1 MPEMSRVCGD
11 CKHWGVQGR
20 QPKRFEVCT
29 AIGGKESEPSV
40 GAQAYLSNPDA
51 WFLTAANFG
60 CALFEK
66 KSGVHPRGLVVEE
79 RHGFHGISGAQLTAD
94 EPRL

>member
-11 CKHWGVQGR
+11 CKHWGVPGR
-20 QPKRFEVCT
+20 HPKPFEVCT

-66 KSGVHPRGLVVEE
+66 RSGVYLRALLVEE
-79 RHGFHGISGAQLTAD
+79 TRGFHGISGAQITTG
-94 EPRL
+94 EPHL